1 MFQENSKNEEV
12 HLYFVTTNKAA
23 WLINIIHYYKKKCK
37 NENKTMNNKWVKG
50 LVTHK
55 KNQKC

>member
-23 WLINIIHYYKKKCK
+23 WLINIIHYYKKNAKMK
-37 NENKTMNNKWVKG
+37 IK
-50 LVTHK
+50 
-55 KNQKC
+55 Q

>member
-23 WLINIIHYYKKKCK
+23 WLIDIIHYYKKK
-37 NENKTMNNKWVKG
+37 NNAKMKI
-50 LVTHK
+50 K
-55 KNQKC
+55 Q